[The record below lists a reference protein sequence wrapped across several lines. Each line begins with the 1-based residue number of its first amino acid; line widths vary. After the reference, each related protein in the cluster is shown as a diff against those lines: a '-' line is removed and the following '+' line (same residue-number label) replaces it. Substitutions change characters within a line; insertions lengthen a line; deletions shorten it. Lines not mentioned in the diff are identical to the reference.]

1 MIGNTHG
8 KGMIVAAEMK
18 QGGLLK
24 AALLAS
30 AVFNMGGMVLF
41 SLPGSLPGQLSGLP
55 VEVPAIYRYL
65 TALFMLLFGA
75 AYAWLA
81 FRPRVDLPM
90 VIFGTVGKLA
100 AFSLMVVLWIT
111 AQIETRTLL
120 LVSGDLVFA
129 LLFVL
134 GLRASVRGAASA

>member
-1 MIGNTHG
+1 MSGDIYG
-8 KGMIVAAEMK
+8 KGSIAAAQMK
-18 QGGLLK
+18 QGRLLK

-30 AVFNMGGMVLF
+30 AVFNMGGVVLF

-55 VEVPAIYRYL
+55 VAVPAIYQYL
-65 TALFMLLFGA
+65 TALFMFLFGA

-81 FRPRVDLPM
+81 FRPRVDLPL
-90 VIFGTVGKLA
+90 VIFGTIGKLA
-100 AFSLMVVLWIT
+100 AFSLMVVLWLT
-111 AQIETRTLL
+111 AQVETCTLL

-134 GLRASVRGAASA
+134 GLRASVRSAASA